1 MQRLVINLRL
11 CLFFKLRIAVN
22 GDLNTAITSPRLAES
37 QRADGCTTL
46 RKRTGPRLQ
55 SPRWGRTGSSGRV
68 CRQCL
73 SLPCSYATRLLRAF
87 AQPNL
92 TQEGLSIGLCPN
104 PCANSRAHRV
114 IVRWA
119 RGIRQGVAR
128 GEWLYGRASGTPIPD
143 KISGNCP
150 SDCHH
155 ETDIAHSL
163 GFRMIQSTQHK
174 SLSNSLAIAIRRH
187 RI

>member
-68 CRQCL
+68 CCQCL

-128 GEWLYGRASGTPIPD
+128 GEGLTAEPQALLSPIRYREIVPATVIMKQILRTRWD
-143 KISGNCP
+143 F
-150 SDCHH
+150 
-155 ETDIAHSL
+155 E
-163 GFRMIQSTQHK
+163 
-174 SLSNSLAIAIRRH
+174 
-187 RI
+187 